1 MPEKFLAIENYDLKK
16 GQELIALKK
25 GESYSRKDLVK
36 FLEKEGTLNFKLK
49 CTKLKNALIEFD
61 KDIQESIRSDIAQEP
76 VAQEPVAQEPVAQ
89 EPVAQE
95 PVAQE
100 PVAQEPVAQEMVFLV
115 NKQIKKDNK
124 VLFKKGQKIAIS
136 ELKDLDVA
144 SLVADGSLIET
155 KIAKETANKE

>member
-100 PVAQEPVAQEMVFLV
+100 MVFLV

>member
-100 PVAQEPVAQEMVFLV
+100 PVAQEMVFLV